1 MSLTMQYS
9 FPDHGA
15 IPSEGDWLNLA
26 RPVIE
31 QRMARYQAG
40 EIHFNL
46 MAIVQ
51 DKLVRYKEQMLATV
65 KEF

>member
-1 MSLTMQYS
+1 MSS
-9 FPDHGA
+9 SDHGA
-15 IPSEGDWLNLA
+15 IPSDGDWLDLA

-46 MAIVQ
+46 MAVVQ
-51 DKLVRYKEQMLATV
+51 DKLERYKEQMKSCGV
-65 KEF
+65 SDQVQC

>member
-1 MSLTMQYS
+1 MFSL
-9 FPDHGA
+9 PDHGA

>member
-1 MSLTMQYS
+1 MQCSL
-9 FPDHGA
+9 PDHGA